1 MAKNTSLRR
10 THSAPGVYFTEQ
22 DLTYATK
29 SLGNTSLGLVGE
41 TEKGPAFQKIKVSKW
56 DEYVKYFGGKNP
68 QKFKGSQYPKYE
80 LPYIASEYLKESD
93 SLQVVRVLGLSG
105 VNAGPAWVLS
115 AFKADNTNNSPYTK
129 EKPIV
134 IGILRS
140 RGEHKKAALVR
151 EKNPDAGIC
160 EDEYA
165 YDEIE
170 YFAKDVLI
178 GKSDSLF
185 LDDKC
190 NPGFSK
196 QTGTI
201 TISANNYGTFTLYV
215 KVAGGDYKKYAIS
228 LNPGDKNYI
237 YNVLGGDPETG
248 DAELFVEEFYDIAL
262 QQLVEKGL
270 VDSLFS
276 FTDSSMAKMS
286 VVNITDTL
294 TATNILAENLTT
306 PRELKTDVFPYQIK
320 IDNSFVNISET
331 HNGYVCK
338 NSQNKFFYCYNGK
351 LVAIDTDTVY
361 VISGKNYKFTINE
374 GTISKSAYAPSLE
387 DDGPIVNADGTVVG
401 FGSSLHEFSNIK
413 VVPRYEA
420 VLDMLTIEESQLTRR
435 DVGKRYLF
443 SETDSIDSI
452 GSKLFIHTTS
462 DNGRTWTS
470 EPGKVGH
477 IYTVVTSVDDEG
489 QRHYYYGE
497 YAGQEEVLTPY
508 STAISQEDGDV
519 KNYSTYS
526 EVVEVASDGVY
537 YMHVFN
543 ETPTNV
549 DLSLHGYFSKATH
562 EFVPREDDWYS
573 CSGIVNVIGYSKI
586 EFSARSS
593 SGESTSGVS
602 YPDSMQMCFFDKDK
616 RVIPSLDIMV
626 NDGITRTI
634 DLTTAEYKNVHYV
647 ALSTLNHGWQNPY
660 LKLYEDML
668 VPITL
673 DMNNYKDSYRYAS
686 TPWIVSEFKGSANE
700 VELTKLFRFHTISDG
715 ASANTEVKVSIENI
729 DPTYGTFD
737 VVVRNFYDNDTAISV
752 VEKFSKCNLVPG
764 TSNYIALKIGSLD
777 GVYSSKSDYITVEM
791 NEESD
796 KVANSIPCGF
806 MGYPTRDFNG
816 NGVYSETK
824 PMFNPYLAY
833 NTTVDD
839 TLHVRKQYFGMSDLM
854 GIDEDI
860 LKYKGSEAYN
870 GLPSGM
876 SPCFHLDSRIFN
888 GKPNKDGIV
897 LENGISQ
904 RVTID
909 GIDGYTWSTVSKSA
923 VTSENIQPQISTEAD
938 LRGTIYEDKR
948 FRKFTV
954 CFYGGWDGWDYYR
967 TSRSNSD
974 EFTYKN
980 YRGRINHSGSGEG
993 ANFSVIRNPEGLEFE
1008 DNTKLITS
1016 DYYAYLGAIRQ
1027 FSNRNTSYIN
1037 VLATPGI
1044 DYVNQKQ
1051 LVTEVANMIEDEEDR
1066 NKDCIYIV
1074 TTPDKPFG
1082 AGDDVL
1088 SMYTPLDAVIN
1099 LEDSELNS
1107 SCIASYYPWVKYYD
1121 QNNSQYIFLPATKDV
1136 VRAIAYT
1143 DRIAQPWY
1151 AAAGWNRGD
1160 INAEGPRKKLKNN
1173 EQDKLYEGRL
1183 NFIYS
1188 FAEEET
1194 DKLWG
1199 DKNFQ
1204 IADTITNRLS
1214 KRRALIKIKQRLQN
1228 AGITLLFDPND
1239 AQMIK
1244 TFETAVKSVMDK
1256 IVSDRGCSDYKL
1268 KVDRDPESIDRLE
1281 LNATLYVKLNPNLEY
1296 INIALVVTP
1305 QGFSLTE
1312 V

>member
-115 AFKADNTNNSPYTK
+115 AFKAVNINNSPYTK

-215 KVAGGDYKKYAIS
+215 KIAGGDYKKYAIS

-276 FTDSSMAKMS
+276 FTDSNMSKMS

-294 TATNILAENLTT
+294 TATNLLAENLNS

-320 IDNSFVNISET
+320 IGSSFVNITES

-338 NSQNKFFYCYNGK
+338 NSQGKFFYCYNGK

-361 VISGKNYKFTINE
+361 VINGKNYKFTIS
-374 GTISKSAYAPSLE
+374 GSASTAAITKAEYTPASDTE
-387 DDGPIVNADGTVVG
+387 GPIMNADGTLAG

-420 VLDMLTIEESQLTRR
+420 VLDMLTVNESQLTRR
-435 DVGKRYLF
+435 DVGKRYLY
-443 SETDSIDSI
+443 SDTDSVDESND
-452 GSKLFIHTTS
+452 KLKVHVTT
-462 DNGRTWTS
+462 DNGRTWTLS
-470 EPGKVGH
+470 EGQVGH
-477 IYTVVTSVDDEG
+477 IYTVVTFVDAEG

-497 YAGQEEVLTPY
+497 YSGQEEALTPF
-508 STAISQEDGDV
+508 STVIGQSTGDL
-519 KNYSTYS
+519 KDYGIYS
-526 EVVEVASDGVY
+526 EVVEVAADGVY
-537 YMHVFN
+537 YMLKTSDSN
-543 ETPTNV
+543 NV
-549 DLSLHGYFSKATH
+549 
-562 EFVPREDDWYS
+562 
-573 CSGIVNVIGYSKI
+573 
-586 EFSARSS
+586 
-593 SGESTSGVS
+593 
-602 YPDSMQMCFFDKDK
+602 
-616 RVIPSLDIMV
+616 
-626 NDGITRTI
+626 
-634 DLTTAEYKNVHYV
+634 
-647 ALSTLNHGWQNPY
+647 
-660 LKLYEDML
+660 L

-816 NGVYSETK
+816 SGVYRETK
-824 PMFNPYLAY
+824 SMFNPYLAY

-876 SPCFHLDSRIFN
+876 SPCFHLDSRIFSGN
-888 GKPNKDGIV
+888 PNKDGIV

-909 GIDGYTWSTVSKSA
+909 GIAGYTWSTVSKSA
-923 VTSENIQPQISTEAD
+923 VTNENIQPQISTEAD

-980 YRGRINHSGSGEG
+980 YRGKINHSGSGEG

-1051 LVTEVANMIEDEEDR
+1051 LVTEVANMIEDEDDR

-1099 LEDSELNS
+1099 LEDSELDS

-1160 INAEGPRKKLKNN
+1160 VNAEGPRKKLKNN

-1204 IADTITNRLS
+1204 ITDTITNRLS

-1239 AQMIK
+1239 AQMVK
-1244 TFETAVKSVMDK
+1244 SFETAVKAVMDK
-1256 IVSDRGCSDYKL
+1256 IVTDRGCSDYKL
-1268 KVDRDPESIDRLE
+1268 KVDHSPEAIDRLE
-1281 LNATLYVKLNPNLEY
+1281 INGTLYIQLNPNTEY
-1296 INIALVVTP
+1296 INLALVSTP
-1305 QGFSLTE
+1305 QGFNLGE